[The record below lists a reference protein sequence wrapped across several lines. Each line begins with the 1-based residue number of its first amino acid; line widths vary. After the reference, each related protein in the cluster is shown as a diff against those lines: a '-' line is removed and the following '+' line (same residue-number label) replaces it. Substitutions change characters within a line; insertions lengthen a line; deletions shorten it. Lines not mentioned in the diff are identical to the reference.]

1 MPTKIDP
8 SLLTDFDN
16 TVAYFASDLGLEPG
30 EWDYV
35 TYCGDLKIYEDY
47 EDIGARAVDST
58 QPPIELLG
66 KQYKPS
72 DIVKEVD
79 PDSWEAFVEMGIA
92 YALNNNLIR
101 RII

>member
-8 SLLTDFDN
+8 RLLADFDN
-16 TVAYFASDLGLEPG
+16 TVAYYAADLGLEPG
-30 EWDYV
+30 EWDFV
-35 TYCGDLKIYEDY
+35 THYGDLKIYEDY
-47 EDIGARAVDST
+47 EDIGARAFDST

-72 DIVKEVD
+72 DLAKEVD
-79 PDSWEAFVEMGIA
+79 PDNWEAFVEMGIA